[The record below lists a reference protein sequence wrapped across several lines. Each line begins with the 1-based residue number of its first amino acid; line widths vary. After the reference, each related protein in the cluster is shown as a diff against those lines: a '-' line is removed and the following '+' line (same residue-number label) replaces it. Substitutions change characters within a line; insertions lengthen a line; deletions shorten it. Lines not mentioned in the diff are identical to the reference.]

1 MDCNQFQAS
10 FKGSLFDTGG
20 ITTYLNIKYVN
31 EFVDHYESNNNG
43 MTLGKPKVIY
53 ENYKPKNV
61 YEMRE
66 YILYTIDK
74 SLAKALKRDQINE
87 QHLKVLGRPGSAK
100 NLSSELMTYMIF
112 KKNREKR
119 ILCKTEEK
127 NSGAAADHQNGESK
141 QNADEIPYSA
151 IGPHCL
157 LFDSFFEC
165 GNLEKAEY
173 VGPTEY
179 NLYLNVDTNTKGH

>member
-1 MDCNQFQAS
+1 M
-10 FKGSLFDTGG
+10 FDTGG

-53 ENYKPKNV
+53 QNYKPKNV

-74 SLAKALKRDQINE
+74 SLTKALKRDQINE
-87 QHLKVLGRPGSAK
+87 EHLKVLGKPGSGK
-100 NLSSELMTYMIF
+100 NLSSELISYLIF
-112 KKNREKR
+112 KKNRERR
-119 ILCKTEEK
+119 ILCKADEK
-127 NSGAAADHQNGESK
+127 EQQDHQNDEDEKNKSE
-141 QNADEIPYSA
+141 EIPYSS

-157 LFDSFFEC
+157 LFDSFFES